1 LGWFLGGLGLC
12 ALLLAGCAYHLG
24 PTTGEAAGDK
34 SISIAPFVNET
45 LEPRLGDVTTQ
56 SVRKLVQRD
65 GTYRLDTHGP
75 GDIAV
80 TGTIIRYERNGV
92 SYQPSDVLTVMDYRL
107 TVTAHVKAV
116 ERASGRVVAERDVTG
131 YALMRVSND
140 LTGSERQ
147 ALPLVADDLGRR
159 ITTLLV
165 DGTW

>member
-1 LGWFLGGLGLC
+1 M
-12 ALLLAGCAYHLG
+12 G
-24 PTTGEAAGDK
+24 PTGGEVAGDK
-34 SISIAPFVNET
+34 SISIAPFVNDT
-45 LEPRLGDVTTQ
+45 LEPRLGDVATQ

-65 GTYRLDTHGP
+65 GTYRLDTHDP
-75 GDIAV
+75 GDIVV
-80 TGTIIRYERNGV
+80 TGTILRYERNGV

-107 TVTAHVKAV
+107 VVTAHVKAV
-116 ERASGRVVAERDVTG
+116 ERSTGKVLVDRDVMG

-147 ALPLVADDLGRR
+147 ALPQVADDLGRR